1 MTKSR
6 ALDDEHSVAL
16 DRVSGR
22 VGVTP
27 AGDSSSMAAGEAAL
41 PDAEYIV
48 LASRLI
54 PDLDGGFTIAV
65 LRRARDMAAA
75 GARVRVLTVD
85 PGPAEDHDAHRAEWR
100 RRGLLPDGVE
110 LRNLFDDARADSAWL
125 RAAAIP
131 LAGDEGD
138 GDAVERRVISDAA
151 GRTVLELP
159 VIVGDPNWHL
169 SEASVIVWDADGPV
183 GRLAGFGALYRAWV
197 NAVGAAADGSTVV
210 ICEARQVGELLVA
223 DAAPLLDPAAL
234 LLHATHACHVQTPYR
249 WDSPMDAAWTRWLDV
264 ADRFDGVLWLTP
276 SQLADVDKRIGAGI
290 RSVVVPHAVPV
301 TGPNDPVPGRLAMM
315 CSLIPRKRVDHAIRA
330 FARVRQDVPSAQLH
344 VYGGGGLRDALEQL
358 SAELGVAEDVVLHG
372 HVPELEDAW
381 READAFVLTSAN
393 EGQGLV
399 VLEAL
404 GHGVPVVSYDMPYG
418 PGDTLAH
425 GGGIL
430 VSDGDVDALA
440 SAMLAVVGDR
450 DRRAEL
456 ASEARAAA
464 ATMDPAAS
472 MAALGAAV
480 RDAVRHPVSRP
491 GR

>member
-1 MTKSR
+1 MSG
-6 ALDDEHSVAL
+6 ASDGSV
-16 DRVSGR
+16 
-22 VGVTP
+22 
-27 AGDSSSMAAGEAAL
+27 L
-41 PDAEYIV
+41 PDAEYLV

-85 PGPAEDHDAHRAEWR
+85 PGTAEDHDAHRAEWR

-110 LRNLFDDARADSAWL
+110 LRNLFDDARADSGWL
-125 RAAAIP
+125 RAAAVLLGADGI
-131 LAGDEGD
+131 GDVG
-138 GDAVERRVISDAA
+138 ERRVILDAA
-151 GRTVLELP
+151 GHTVLELP
-159 VIVGDPNWHL
+159 VIAGDPNWHL
-169 SEASVIVWDADGPV
+169 SEAPVIVWDADGPI
-183 GRLAGFGALYRAWV
+183 GSLAGFGALYRAWV
-197 NAVGAAADGSTVV
+197 NAVSSVSDGAPVV

-223 DAAPLLDPAAL
+223 NAAPLLHPAVRV
-234 LLHATHACHVQTPYR
+234 LHATHACHVQAPYH
-249 WDSPMDAAWTRWLDV
+249 WDSPMDAAWTRWL
-264 ADRFDGVLWLTP
+264 AIAERFDGVLWLTP
-276 SQLADVDKRIGAGI
+276 SQQADVERRIGSSI
-290 RSVVVPHAVPV
+290 RSAVVPHPVPV
-301 TGPNDPVPGRLAMM
+301 TGSNDPVPGRLAMM

-330 FARVRQDVPSAQLH
+330 MERVRQVVPSARLH
-344 VYGGGGLRDALEQL
+344 VYGGGGLRDALEKL
-358 SAELGVAEDVVLHG
+358 SVEHGVSKDVVLHG
-372 HVPELEDAW
+372 HMADLEDAW
-381 READAFVLTSAN
+381 SEADAFVLTSAN

-430 VSDGDVDALA
+430 VPDGNIDALA
-440 SAMLAVVGDR
+440 SALIEVIGAR
-450 DRRAEL
+450 DRRTVL
-456 ASEARAAA
+456 ATEARSAA

-480 RDAVRHPVSRP
+480 WDALSAPVSRP